1 MGHTLINTLT
11 HLVCALQR
19 TSTHPQLSEPSP
31 KQMPPS
37 NYGSLRVAAPFLPF
51 TKIYEICFT
60 TNCRGSL
67 SETARSLG
75 SHAVRQI
82 VCVCVPGVCAC
93 VARSQV
99 GGGEHGPQEPVIG
112 SSRTRM
118 SSELKLR
125 VQTSFSYYVRYKGKR
140 QRQNQQFPGL
150 GQVNRP
156 LNFPQKHAQNDRSLP
171 PHAAV
176 RRRRRFTSFSVRAP
190 PLPSPF
196 TSRHSEIRAP
206 ARSCSHELWDIL
218 HNLFDLDPHRA
229 SACTVLP

>member
-156 LNFPQKHAQNDRSLP
+156 RDHLTFRKNTHRTIDLFLLTP
-171 PHAAV
+171 PCAGAGASSI
-176 RRRRRFTSFSVRAP
+176 FQ
-190 PLPSPF
+190 
-196 TSRHSEIRAP
+196 
-206 ARSCSHELWDIL
+206 
-218 HNLFDLDPHRA
+218 LFIAGDVKDV
-229 SACTVLP
+229 TVIVLK